1 MRKSGS
7 KVVYTLRSYEI
18 DRNAKV
24 VSVMEDHDEFLR
36 RFMRMRFINAQEQQ
50 DILQEV
56 YVRLL
61 KLDKLEDI
69 IVAGVGPLRGYLMKI
84 IVNYVVDSKRKSIV
98 RQEYFHES
106 YDDEAIQDRKI
117 SPEGRLSVKQ
127 ELDLIKE
134 AVREQKPK
142 YRQAFLLS
150 RVHNK
155 SYREIAEEMNVSVS
169 MVEKYISKVLRD
181 IKTKLDKE

>member
-1 MRKSGS
+1 MI
-7 KVVYTLRSYEI
+7 YTLRSYEI

-24 VSVMEDHDEFLR
+24 MTVMEGHDEFLR
-36 RFMRMRFINAQEQQ
+36 RFMRMRFIKMQEQQ

-61 KLDKLEDI
+61 KLEKLEEI
-69 IVAGVGPLRGYLMKI
+69 IDAGVGPLRGYLMKV

-106 YDDEAIQDRKI
+106 YNDEAIHDRRI

-127 ELDLIKE
+127 ELDIVKE
-134 AVREQKPK
+134 VIREQKPK

-169 MVEKYISKVLRD
+169 MVEKYISKVLRE
-181 IKTKLDKE
+181 IKTRLEKE